1 MMRKGE
7 LTTKGQLAWLLGALL
22 VGLASQYCIN
32 YGVCAAP
39 LF

>member
-1 MMRKGE
+1 MMRNGQ
-7 LTTKGQLAWLLGALL
+7 LTAKGQLAWLLGALL
-22 VGLASQYCIN
+22 VGLSSQYCIN